1 MFVYISTYADIPENT
16 VSVLMMDDAHTS
28 ALASMESRL
37 RSCLSLVGVMS
48 RLERPAGGFLS
59 WDERYLVE
67 DIPSEPGKVSK
78 IVELLRKKTNED
90 FDRFCCI
97 LGMTGNEHL
106 ARELN
111 QKVASYVDTGL
122 PSDESSFDQK
132 SFLKKYYSKIKT
144 DMDAR
149 EIALELFHDDVIPEG
164 VKTDID
170 RARDMKSANLLL
182 YDHLFKQANLS
193 SLLQVCE
200 AMESAQGMDN
210 MNKLGSSMR
219 EELEQIQQEPF

>member
-1 MFVYISTYADIPENT
+1 
-16 VSVLMMDDAHTS
+16 
-28 ALASMESRL
+28 
-37 RSCLSLVGVMS
+37 
-48 RLERPAGGFLS
+48 
-59 WDERYLVE
+59 
-67 DIPSEPGKVSK
+67 
-78 IVELLRKKTNED
+78 
-90 FDRFCCI
+90 
-97 LGMTGNEHL
+97 
-106 ARELN
+106 
-111 QKVASYVDTGL
+111 
-122 PSDESSFDQK
+122 
-132 SFLKKYYSKIKT
+132 
-144 DMDAR
+144 MDAR

>member
-1 MFVYISTYADIPENT
+1 VVPLYA
-16 VSVLMMDDAHTS
+16 
-28 ALASMESRL
+28 
-37 RSCLSLVGVMS
+37 
-48 RLERPAGGFLS
+48 FLS
-59 WDERYLVE
+59 IAD
-67 DIPSEPGKVSK
+67 
-78 IVELLRKKTNED
+78 
-90 FDRFCCI
+90 
-97 LGMTGNEHL
+97 
-106 ARELN
+106 
-111 QKVASYVDTGL
+111 VDTGL

>member
-111 QKVASYVDTGL
+111 QKVASCKEL
-122 PSDESSFDQK
+122 LASQWK
-132 SFLKKYYSKIKT
+132 S
-144 DMDAR
+144 
-149 EIALELFHDDVIPEG
+149 IA
-164 VKTDID
+164 
-170 RARDMKSANLLL
+170 
-182 YDHLFKQANLS
+182 
-193 SLLQVCE
+193 
-200 AMESAQGMDN
+200 
-210 MNKLGSSMR
+210 
-219 EELEQIQQEPF
+219 

>member
-1 MFVYISTYADIPENT
+1 
-16 VSVLMMDDAHTS
+16 MDDAHTS

-111 QKVASYVDTGL
+111 QKVASCKEL
-122 PSDESSFDQK
+122 LASQWK
-132 SFLKKYYSKIKT
+132 S
-144 DMDAR
+144 
-149 EIALELFHDDVIPEG
+149 IA
-164 VKTDID
+164 
-170 RARDMKSANLLL
+170 
-182 YDHLFKQANLS
+182 
-193 SLLQVCE
+193 
-200 AMESAQGMDN
+200 
-210 MNKLGSSMR
+210 
-219 EELEQIQQEPF
+219 